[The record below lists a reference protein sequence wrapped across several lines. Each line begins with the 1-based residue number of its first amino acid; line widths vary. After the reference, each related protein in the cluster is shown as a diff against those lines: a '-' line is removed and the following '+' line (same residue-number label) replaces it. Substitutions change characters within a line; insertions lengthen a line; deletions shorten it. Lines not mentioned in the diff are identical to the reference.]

1 MDRRAAFQARIAASA
16 VRAELMPVTLSNGD
30 EFLLRQ
36 LTRTEMTQVFSKAGT
51 DPDCFDA
58 NVFVYSFRFTLV
70 DEAGEPL
77 CESFDEAAAFVN
89 SLDLDDFVL
98 LRDAVAAQMPAQLDG
113 DEAVEAGKAY

>member
-1 MDRRAAFQARIAASA
+1 MSRAAFQARIEANAIA
-16 VRAELMPVTLSNGD
+16 AELMPVKLSNGD

-36 LTRTEMTQVFSKAGT
+36 LTRTEMTRVFSKAGS

-58 NVFVYSFRFTLV
+58 NVFVYSFRYTLV
-70 DEAGEPL
+70 DDDGEAL
-77 CESFDEAAAFVN
+77 CESFDDAAAFVN

-98 LRDAVAAQMPAQLDG
+98 LRDAVAKQMPTQLDG